1 MSEPPR
7 SIERSQLVALSVEDS
22 FAFFADAYNLE
33 ALTPPWLGFRILT
46 RDRSRCERERRS
58 STCSPRTG
66 SPSAGAPRSSSGN
79 RDGVS
84 WTAQVKGPF
93 RLWEHTHAFEE
104 RPDGTLIRDTVL
116 YRMPYGPL
124 GAIAHRILVAR
135 DLERI
140 FDYRRDAVDA
150 AARRAAARPC
160 RRRVRRLI
168 RRYRPRTEPC
178 APCRAARVAPPRG
191 PRRDDACGAGGA
203 SPALAGRGR
212 TGR

>member
-7 SIERSQLVALSVEDS
+7 SIQRSQLVALSVEDS

-46 RDRSRCERERRS
+46 PPPIPMQEGIIIEYVLTTHGLPVRWRTEIVEWEPGRRFVDR
-58 STCSPRTG
+58 
-66 SPSAGAPRSSSGN
+66 
-79 RDGVS
+79 
-84 WTAQVKGPF
+84 QVKGPF

-124 GAIAHRILVAR
+124 GEIAHRVLVAR

-140 FDYRRDAVDA
+140 FDYRRDAVERLLGGRRSTLA
-150 AARRAAARPC
+150 AA
-160 RRRVRRLI
+160 
-168 RRYRPRTEPC
+168 
-178 APCRAARVAPPRG
+178 G
-191 PRRDDACGAGGA
+191 SGG
-203 SPALAGRGR
+203 
-212 TGR
+212 